1 MERISEFMD
10 GELDDHEA
18 AAQLRRLKED
28 PELRAAWGA
37 YHLIG
42 DAMRGEAGYSS
53 DLVARISARLASEPT
68 VMAPRPSMQL
78 RNVRRVALSAA
89 ASIGGVALVV
99 WLTLFENPFIP
110 RQDLALNQPSGAQT
124 QLAATPANGAVNDYL
139 LAHQQFSPSTAM
151 QGVASYVRTVSGQ
164 NSEQR

>member
-1 MERISEFMD
+1 ICTFAHFPGARDYCRQAAPVAGYEQRQEVVGMERISEFMD

-18 AAQLRRLKED
+18 AAQLRRLKEE

-68 VMAPRPSMQL
+68 VMAPRPPMQL

-89 ASIGGVALVV
+89 ASIG
-99 WLTLFENPFIP
+99 
-110 RQDLALNQPSGAQT
+110 
-124 QLAATPANGAVNDYL
+124 
-139 LAHQQFSPSTAM
+139 
-151 QGVASYVRTVSGQ
+151 
-164 NSEQR
+164 